1 MYETTRLAIALRMAR
16 AACQWTQQEMAD
28 RLGVTKS
35 VITRNEKPDMAMRAD
50 TLVRLVYVMREE
62 KVEIDVFSTLD
73 CVRLYAEGE
82 MLDAMAM
89 RVARAA
95 LNISQQSFADQV
107 GLTKPLVTRGERPDH
122 KMQEPRFF
130 TMADSL
136 RNQGIKIDYVP
147 IVSDLTVTIQ
157 RHAVEL
163 IEARS
168 GSSALPGEPT
178 QELIPTSFADKIS
191 GKTNKKHE
199 VKDKV

>member
-62 KVEIDVFSTLD
+62 KIEIDVFSTLD
-73 CVRLYAEGE
+73 CVRLYAVGE

-95 LNISQQSFADQV
+95 LNISQQAFADQV
-107 GLTKPLVTRGERPDH
+107 GLTKPIVTRGERPDH
-122 KMQEPRFF
+122 KMQEPRFR

-136 RNQGIKIDYVP
+136 KNQGIRIDYVP

-163 IEARS
+163 IEAAS
-168 GSSALPGEPT
+168 GGSTLPGEPM
-178 QELIPTSFADKIS
+178 QELVPTSFADRLS
-191 GKTNKKHE
+191 GKNNKKHE
-199 VKDKV
+199 VKEKK